1 MLNNINIMGNL
12 VAYPELR
19 STANGTKV
27 ASLRIACGRDYGG
40 KGEDRI
46 TDFFDVVAWRAT
58 AEFVC
63 RNFTKGQP
71 ILISGRLASRNW
83 EDKEGKK
90 RVSIEIVADEVYF
103 AGGNRSKA
111 DTSGGFTEL
120 GDDDGELPWDNTTSD
135 IDLPL

>member
-1 MLNNINIMGNL
+1 MLNHINIMGNL
-12 VAYPELR
+12 VANPELR

-103 AGGNRSKA
+103 AGGSRSKA